1 MKKKIVIFKNDNVG
15 DLVHS
20 VSAIN
25 DIIFQNLDKEVVIFL
40 SKNSEKFYF
49 LFENNNSQLKIK
61 FF

>member
-1 MKKKIVIFKNDNVG
+1 MKKKIIISKNDNVG
-15 DLVHS
+15 DIVDS
-20 VSAIN
+20 VPAIK
-25 DIIFQNLDKEVVIFL
+25 DIISKNLDKEIVICL

>member
-25 DIIFQNLDKEVVIFL
+25 DIIFRNLDKEVVIFL
-40 SKNSEKFYF
+40 SKNNEK
-49 LFENNNSQLKIK
+49 SKTI
-61 FF
+61 